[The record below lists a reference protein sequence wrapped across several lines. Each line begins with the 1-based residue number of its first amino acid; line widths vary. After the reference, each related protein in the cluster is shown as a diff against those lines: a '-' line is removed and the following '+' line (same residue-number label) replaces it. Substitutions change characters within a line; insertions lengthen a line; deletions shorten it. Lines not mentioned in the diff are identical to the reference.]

1 MLSYGK
7 IQVDPP
13 LILAPMAGITD
24 RYFRLIL
31 RRIGGVGLVSMEFV
45 SSEAMTRGNRR
56 TLAMMHYSEEE
67 RPLAIQIYGSNAE
80 RMADAAQMVEEMGAE
95 VCDVNMGC
103 PANKVLKGCSGAA
116 LMRDLPGAERIIA
129 AIRKRI
135 SIPLT
140 VKFRAGIGKGP
151 EPVNFLELGR
161 ICEANGVDA
170 VTLHPRTAK
179 QFFSGEADWS
189 RIRDLKRS
197 LSIPVVGNG
206 DVHCAED
213 ARRMFDQ
220 TGCDAVMI
228 GRATLKNPW
237 IFRQTAALLR
247 GGSYEDPTLEQ
258 RRDLILGHFSM
269 IREGEPEEKMA
280 LHKMRTFLGWYTSG
294 LAGGRKLRRKIND
307 LQSSEAVLEA
317 LEAFFGDPV
326 AA

>member
-7 IQVDPP
+7 TAIDPP

-67 RPLAIQIYGSNAE
+67 RPLAIQIYGSRPE
-80 RMADAAQMVEEMGAE
+80 RMAEAAQMVEEMGAE

-103 PANKVLKGCSGAA
+103 PANKVLKGCAGAA
-116 LMRDLPGAERIIA
+116 LMRDPAEAERIIA

-140 VKFRAGIGKGP
+140 VKFRSGIGKGAT
-151 EPVNFLELGR
+151 PVNFLELGR
-161 ICEANGVDA
+161 VCEANGVDA
-170 VTLHPRTAK
+170 VTLHPRTAR
-179 QFFSGEADWS
+179 QLFTGQADWNQ
-189 RIRDLKRS
+189 IRELKEA

-206 DVHCAED
+206 DVRCAED
-213 ARRMFDQ
+213 VPRMFEE

-237 IFRQTAALLR
+237 IFLQAAALLR
-247 GGSYEDPTLEQ
+247 GEGYEAPTLEQ
-258 RRDLILGHFSM
+258 RRDLILGHFRM
-269 IREGEPEEKMA
+269 LQEEEPEEKMA
-280 LHKMRTFLGWYTSG
+280 LHKMRTFLGWYTRG
-294 LAGGRKLRRKIND
+294 LPGGRHLRRKIND
-307 LQSSEAVLEA
+307 LKSSEEVLEA